1 MGKVIAVS
9 QLGSELDHILREF
22 QRDLDEQIK
31 YDVRIAGEVAA
42 RTTQDLAGSVLG
54 GTGKY
59 AGGWTHDTDEH
70 AHEVF
75 DTTHNTSQPSLTH
88 LLENGHMTRSRKGWV
103 AGRRHIAEGAEA
115 GFEELERRMRQ

>member
-1 MGKVIAVS
+1 MSKLVTVS
-9 QLGSELDHILREF
+9 QVGAEIEQILREYKKEVS
-22 QRDLDEQIK
+22 EQVR

-54 GTGKY
+54 GSGKD
-59 AGGWTHDTDEH
+59 AGGWTHDTE
-70 AHEVF
+70 ESLSSVY

-88 LLENGHMTRSRKGWV
+88 LLEHGHMTRSRKGWV
-103 AGRRHIAEGAEA
+103 AGRRHIADGAEA